1 MIYIAICD
9 DNEKTVEILK
19 KKVME
24 FLKKSNEFADI
35 TVYTQSENLQYDIQE
50 GKYYDLILSDIEM
63 PNIDGMKEKGITC
76 NVNVEFPQ
84 NTNIKPHDM
93 CTILAN
99 LLDNAIEA
107 SEKLKIP
114 GNISLTI
121 RRINHFLLIKV
132 SNACE
137 ENKESFAHFPSTTKK
152 NREFHG
158 WGLPSVK
165 DAVEKYNGTLKCINE
180 EKQFIVKIMLFFEKN
195 TN

>member
-1 MIYIAICD
+1 M
-9 DNEKTVEILK
+9 K
-19 KKVME
+19 KKRN
-24 FLKKSNEFADI
+24 KIK
-35 TVYTQSENLQYDIQE
+35 ENAVTGD
-50 GKYYDLILSDIEM
+50 
-63 PNIDGMKEKGITC
+63 
-76 NVNVEFPQ
+76 
-84 NTNIKPHDM
+84 KPVAA
-93 CTILAN
+93 L
-99 LLDNAIEA
+99 
-107 SEKLKIP
+107 
-114 GNISLTI
+114 
-121 RRINHFLLIKV
+121 KV